1 MATDSRRLDGFAEL
15 LVIENRTSDRLL
27 FNERPIDPSLAA
39 WSVVLLTLV
48 LVLFEILVQTMKLG
62 AFCFTRESWR
72 RKMAARIEAKA
83 LPHAVTMPLTM
94 PLTVAQDSGDAGCQ

>member
-39 WSVVLLTLV
+39 WSV